1 MDKGIPEKYKKSEK
15 YSKQMSIVGGLHVYY
30 VLKNEKL
37 LDIGSIFFYS
47 QTRPK
52 TTSFDNLSIPKFD
65 LKHFWHKIY

>member
-37 LDIGSIFFYS
+37 LDILYIFFL
-47 QTRPK
+47 
-52 TTSFDNLSIPKFD
+52 LSD
-65 LKHFWHKIY
+65 SS